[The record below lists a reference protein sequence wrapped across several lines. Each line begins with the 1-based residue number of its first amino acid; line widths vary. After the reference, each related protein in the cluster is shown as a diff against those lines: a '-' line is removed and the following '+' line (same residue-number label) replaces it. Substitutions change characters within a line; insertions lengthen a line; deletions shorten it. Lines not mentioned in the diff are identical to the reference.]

1 MRKESLLLTVIM
13 IGMLALAIVIGVFF
27 YSRGINSNSSST
39 PTPTPTPKTGNVT
52 VSGLV
57 IVHGLTIPPTEVA
70 FISVENQEIYKAPI
84 NQTNQSY
91 IISLPINQ
99 TYGIEGDWNG
109 RTFNATGI
117 PMGAIT
123 MQLYGGG
130 YILSLINVTSSSIT
144 QNLQVGMQPSSIP
157 TSTPTATPNS
167 RLTVTYSELSRNQ
180 TMIVIQFKLDPNSY
194 IFQENASSFNLIA
207 DGKKIS
213 SSLNDVVIIGTQY
226 STLYF
231 PITNYNGIDYTM
243 SSNALPIDTIWVRQ

>member
-1 MRKESLLLTVIM
+1 MRKESLLLTVFT
-13 IGMLALAIVIGVFF
+13 IGVLAIAIVIGTFL

-39 PTPTPTPKTGNVT
+39 PTPTPTPT
-52 VSGLV
+52 V
-57 IVHGLTIPPTEVA
+57 IPT
-70 FISVENQEIYKAPI
+70 
-84 NQTNQSY
+84 T
-91 IISLPINQ
+91 
-99 TYGIEGDWNG
+99 T
-109 RTFNATGI
+109 
-117 PMGAIT
+117 
-123 MQLYGGG
+123 
-130 YILSLINVTSSSIT
+130 VTST
-144 QNLQVGMQPSSIP
+144 P

-167 RLTVTYSELSRNQ
+167 KLTVTYSELSRNQ